1 MFFCYVLVVYRS
13 PADVQ
18 ACLSLLHTLK
28 CPLAIEDVA
37 FGDIGH
43 KGRPKMRLFFKTHAR
58 KIAAGAV
65 IAVASL
71 AVKKLRDRTTDDSQ
85 TAGA

>member
-13 PADVQ
+13 LADVQ
-18 ACLSLLHTLK
+18 ACFSLLHTLEY
-28 CPLAIEDVA
+28 PLAIEDVA

-43 KGRPKMRLFFKTHAR
+43 RETTMKQFFKNHAG
-58 KIAAGAV
+58 KMAAGAV

-71 AVKKLRDRTTDDSQ
+71 ALKKFSNRTTDDSQ